1 MSEKNKESKKR
12 RDRKYLFAI
21 LDNDTHDFRFI
32 IRGTKHSAIFAV
44 AGTAALLCIITFCL
58 TAFSPIK
65 RIIPGYPSY
74 TMQREAVENA
84 AKVDSLETRM
94 RIMTLQLTNI
104 RMILSGEAPI
114 PLDSLLSRSGLE
126 EAERTAE
133 SLNQSADSILR
144 EKIDS
149 IEKYN
154 LKIAIENHCDLFAD
168 EVIWMVEQLNHPLIG
183 ACCDTINSLMLAEGI
198 KDCIDKMAPYCY
210 CVHFCDNRVFADPDG
225 THSLGCAIG
234 DGDVDVIEVMKI
246 LREKAPEELDTI
258 DLEIELPLSGYT
270 IEDGRKEEIDAM
282 RKSIKYMHEVLD
294 IGIKGR

>member
-21 LDNDTHDFRFI
+21 LDDDTHDFRFI
-32 IRGTKHSAIFAV
+32 IRGTKHAAIFAV
-44 AGTAALLCIITFCL
+44 AGTAALLCIVTFCL

-74 TMQREAVENA
+74 TTQREAVENA

-154 LKIAIENHCDLFAD
+154 LNPSGAEPQLDGMLFFPPVKGVVTEPYNPSGGHPFVDIAVQN
-168 EVIWMVEQLNHPLIG
+168 
-183 ACCDTINSLMLAEGI
+183 NSAVCAVL
-198 KDCIDKMAPYCY
+198 
-210 CVHFCDNRVFADPDG
+210 DG
-225 THSLGCAIG
+225 TVIAAYWSDDTGYNIHIQHSNDLVSIYKHNTKLFKKTG
-234 DGDVDVIEVMKI
+234 DRISAGTTISLAGNAGDISTGPH
-246 LREKAPEELDTI
+246 LHFELWHKGEPI
-258 DLEIELPLSGYT
+258 DPSMY
-270 IEDGRKEEIDAM
+270 IDF
-282 RKSIKYMHEVLD
+282 
-294 IGIKGR
+294 

>member
-1 MSEKNKESKKR
+1 M
-12 RDRKYLFAI
+12 
-21 LDNDTHDFRFI
+21 DNDTHDFRFI

-154 LKIAIENHCDLFAD
+154 LNPSGAEPQLDGMLFFPPVKGVVTEPYNPSGGHPFVDIAVQN
-168 EVIWMVEQLNHPLIG
+168 
-183 ACCDTINSLMLAEGI
+183 NSAVCAVL
-198 KDCIDKMAPYCY
+198 
-210 CVHFCDNRVFADPDG
+210 DG
-225 THSLGCAIG
+225 TVIAAYWSDDTGYNIHIQHSNDLVSIYKHNTKLFKKTG
-234 DGDVDVIEVMKI
+234 DRISAGTTISLAGNAGDISTGPH
-246 LREKAPEELDTI
+246 LHFELWHKGEPI
-258 DLEIELPLSGYT
+258 DPSMY
-270 IEDGRKEEIDAM
+270 IDF
-282 RKSIKYMHEVLD
+282 
-294 IGIKGR
+294 